1 MRTILILFVALA
13 CCCDSQVAEKA
24 NEDYATPALR
34 QKAAAEMGHWVR
46 PSVEHTAELVASLG
60 LQPGDTV
67 ADIGAGV
74 GYLLPHL
81 VARVGAFG
89 AVIAEDIHPDFLVQ
103 AQEKIKAAGWRN
115 VRTVLGTE
123 RDPRLPAGQLDVALL
138 LDTYHHLNYPAPML
152 QQIARAL
159 KPRGRLIIVEYYRS
173 RKHPGASDEDLRMHI
188 RLDRDEVVGEVE
200 AQGFHLTRRFD
211 HLPHEY
217 VLMFSK

>member
-1 MRTILILFVALA
+1 MRAIVILCGLA
-13 CCCDSQVAEKA
+13 GCCHSQVAVKA
-24 NEDYATPALR
+24 NEDYATPARR
-34 QKAAAEMGHWVR
+34 QRAATEMGHRVR

-89 AVIAEDIHPDFLVQ
+89 AVIAEDIHPDFLAQ
-103 AQEKIKAAGWRN
+103 AQEKIAAAGWRN

-173 RKHPGASDEDLRMHI
+173 RKHPGATDEDLRTHI
-188 RLDRDEVVGEVE
+188 RLDREEVIAEVE
-200 AQGFHLTRRFD
+200 AQGFRLAQRFD